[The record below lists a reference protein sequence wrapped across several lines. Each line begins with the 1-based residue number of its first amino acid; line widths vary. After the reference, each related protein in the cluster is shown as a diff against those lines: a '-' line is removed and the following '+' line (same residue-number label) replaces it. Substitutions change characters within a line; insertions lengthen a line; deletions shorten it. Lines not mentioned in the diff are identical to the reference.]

1 VRAGLREIRPAPF
14 ASAQDLALFGDE
26 DAIAVANPLRSEEG
40 FLRTRLTPG
49 LLHAI
54 ARNQARGVPQVALFE
69 VGTTFRSGD
78 PFREQSKL
86 GFAMAGLSSTDWSTP
101 RKAFDVLDATGVLE
115 GVLGELGVT
124 GWRLEPDAGAPFH
137 PGRSARV
144 SVEGTHLGVVGEIH
158 PRVAASL
165 EIDGRVAA
173 GAIGLTPLRA
183 AAGEQIS
190 EFRDAP
196 RFPPVRRDLA
206 FVLPAD
212 VAYRDVRDALVE
224 AGGPVLDTCTLF
236 DVFEGAPLEPGTRS
250 LAFAVQ
256 LRAPDRTLTDDEAQ
270 AAIDRM
276 VAAVGDRFGANLRTG

>member
-1 VRAGLREIRPAPF
+1 
-14 ASAQDLALFGDE
+14 
-26 DAIAVANPLRSEEG
+26 
-40 FLRTRLTPG
+40 
-49 LLHAI
+49 
-54 ARNQARGVPQVALFE
+54 
-69 VGTTFRSGD
+69 
-78 PFREQSKL
+78 
-86 GFAMAGLSSTDWSTP
+86 
-101 RKAFDVLDATGVLE
+101 
-115 GVLGELGVT
+115 
-124 GWRLEPDAGAPFH
+124 LEPDAGAPFH